1 MLPCLQFNLEVD
13 EVPAAAQHISAWRQE
28 PGGIRAPLQL
38 EASLLSVQV
47 QGPPASASMRPC
59 AAGARSTDLIK
70 GGEMLALTLQP
81 RPWPVL
87 CRGR

>member
-38 EASLLSVQV
+38 EASLLQCKV
-47 QGPPASASMRPC
+47 QGLPASANLRPP
-59 AAGARSTDLIK
+59 AADASSTALSK
-70 GGEMLALTLQP
+70 GGRCL
-81 RPWPVL
+81 R
-87 CRGR
+87 

>member
-38 EASLLSVQV
+38 EASLLPAQV
-47 QGPPASASMRPC
+47 C
-59 AAGARSTDLIK
+59 NL
-70 GGEMLALTLQP
+70 
-81 RPWPVL
+81 VL
-87 CRGR
+87 LEQTPLF